1 MLFYYQKN
9 GKKVSI
15 CFSIKHEAG
24 SLYKMLSNFMFN
36 NINLTQLESRPIKN
50 RKWEYLFFLEF
61 DGNLE
66 DAAVQNAL
74 RGVKQE
80 AEFFYLLGCF

>member
-1 MLFYYQKN
+1 
-9 GKKVSI
+9 
-15 CFSIKHEAG
+15 
-24 SLYKMLSNFMFN
+24 MFN